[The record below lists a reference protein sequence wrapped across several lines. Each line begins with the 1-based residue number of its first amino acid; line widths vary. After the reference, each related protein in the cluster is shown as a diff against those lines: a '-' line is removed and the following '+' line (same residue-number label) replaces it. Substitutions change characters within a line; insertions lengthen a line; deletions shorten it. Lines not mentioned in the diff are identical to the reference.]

1 MRAYKQQITNSNIY
15 NNSLKQRG
23 RLDFWIDNSIFSKWT
38 YSGKQTQG
46 GKVIYSDV
54 VIEMILVLSYVYSL
68 PLRQTEGFVNSLLA
82 LNGRA
87 LSVPDYAT
95 VCRRRKTLDVR
106 KKLKKWNRKESIV
119 FSIDGSG
126 LKCCGE
132 KEWMQTKHRQ
142 TRRRKFIKIHTGIN
156 VKTREIIF
164 NKSTSSR
171 VSDISVLP
179 DAIKQVGNNF
189 NKLLADGGYD
199 SKSTYRNLPP
209 DVEVLIPPRKNAV
222 KDKSTH
228 QRNKA
233 IDYIDEHSRS
243 RWRREVGFHQ
253 RSIVENT
260 FSRWKT
266 IFGENIKSK
275 NEHSQQVEVTLK
287 SEILNKM
294 TGLGMP
300 EWNRIYFLK

>member
-1 MRAYKQQITNSNIY
+1 MRSFKQEITNSREY

-23 RLDFWIDNSIFSKWT
+23 RLDFWIDKSIFSKWI

-68 PLRQTEGFVNSLLA
+68 PLRQTEGFVSSLLA
-82 LNGRA
+82 LNGQR
-87 LSVPDYAT
+87 LSVPDYTT
-95 VCRRRKTLDVR
+95 VCRRRKILDVS
-106 KKLKKWNRKESIV
+106 KKLRKWNGKENIV

-132 KEWMQTKHRQ
+132 KEWMQIKHRT

-156 VKTREIIF
+156 VSTRHILY
-164 NKSTSSR
+164 NKCTTSR
-171 VSDISVLP
+171 VSDISVLS
-179 DAIKQVGNNF
+179 DAVEKVGGRF
-189 NKLLADGGYD
+189 KRFLADGGYD
-199 SKSTYRNLPP
+199 SKYSYTMMPSEIEI
-209 DVEVLIPPRKNAV
+209 VISPRKNAV
-222 KDKSTH
+222 RDNSTR
-228 QRNKA
+228 QRNQA
-233 IDYIDEHSRS
+233 IDYINEHSKS
-243 RWRREVGFHQ
+243 RWKREVGYHD
-253 RSIVENT
+253 RAIVENT

-275 NEHSQQVEVTLK
+275 NEQSQQVEVTLK

-294 TGLGMP
+294 TDLGMP
-300 EWNRIYFLK
+300 TWNRVYFLK

>member
-1 MRAYKQQITNSNIY
+1 MRSYKQQITNSKEY

-23 RLDFWIDNSIFSKWT
+23 RLDFWIDKSIFSKWI

-68 PLRQTEGFVNSLLA
+68 PLRQTEGFVSSLLA
-82 LNGRA
+82 LNGQ
-87 LSVPDYAT
+87 LLNVPDYT
-95 VCRRRKTLDVR
+95 TLCRRRKFLDVS
-106 KKLKKWNRKESIV
+106 KKLSKWNGKENIV
-119 FSIDGSG
+119 FSIDSSG

-132 KEWMQTKHRQ
+132 KEWMLIKHRA

-156 VKTREIIF
+156 VTTREILY

-171 VSDISVLP
+171 ISDISILS
-179 DAIKQVGNNF
+179 DAVEKVGNKF
-189 NKLLADGGYD
+189 NRFLADGGYD
-199 SKSTYRNLPP
+199 SKHSYTMIPS
-209 DVEVLIPPRKNAV
+209 EVVVIIPPRKNAV
-222 KDKSTH
+222 KDRKTH
-228 QRNKA
+228 QRNQA
-233 IDYIDEHSRS
+233 IDYISEHSKS
-243 RWRREVGFHQ
+243 RWKREVGYHD
-253 RSIVENT
+253 RAIVENA

-275 NEHSQQVEVTLK
+275 NEQSQQVEVTLK

-294 TGLGMP
+294 TSIGMP
-300 EWNRIYFLK
+300 KWNRIYLLK

>member
-1 MRAYKQQITNSNIY
+1 MRAYKQQITNSSVY

-23 RLDFWIDNSIFSKWT
+23 RLDFWMDKSIFSKWI

-46 GKVIYSDV
+46 GKVVYSDV
-54 VIEMILVLSYVYSL
+54 VIEMMLVLSYVYSL
-68 PLRQTEGFVNSLLA
+68 PLRQTEGFVSSLMA
-82 LNGRA
+82 LHHQ
-87 LSVPDYAT
+87 SFKVPNYTT
-95 VCRRRKTLDVR
+95 VCRRKKRLDVR
-106 KKLKKWNRKESIV
+106 KKLRKWNGKENIV
-119 FSIDGSG
+119 FSIDASG

-132 KEWMQTKHRQ
+132 KEWMQIKHRT

-156 VKTREIIF
+156 VTTREILY

-171 VSDISVLP
+171 VSDISILS
-179 DAIKQVGNNF
+179 DAVEKVGNKF
-189 NKLLADGGYD
+189 NRFLADGGYD
-199 SKSTYRNLPP
+199 SKYSYTMMPNG
-209 DVEVLIPPRKNAV
+209 VEIVIPPRKNAV
-222 KDKSTH
+222 KDNSTH

-233 IDYIDEHSRS
+233 IDYIGEHSRS
-243 RWRREVGFHQ
+243 RWRREVGYHD
-253 RSIVENT
+253 RAIVENT

-275 NEHSQQVEVTLK
+275 NEYSQQVEVTIK

-294 TGLGMP
+294 TSLGMP

>member
-1 MRAYKQQITNSNIY
+1 MRAYKLQLINSNTY

-23 RLDFWIDNSIFSKWT
+23 RIDFWMDKSILTKWRYT
-38 YSGKQTQG
+38 GKQSQG
-46 GKVIYSDV
+46 GKVIYSDAL
-54 VIEMILVLSYVYSL
+54 IEMILVLSYVYSL
-68 PLRQTEGFVNSLLA
+68 PLRQTEGFVNSLLIMSGNP
-82 LNGRA
+82 LK
-87 LSVPDYAT
+87 VPDYTT
-95 VCRRRKTLDVR
+95 VCRRRKVLDVS
-106 KKLKKWNRKESIV
+106 KKLRKWNHRENIV

-132 KEWMQTKHRQ
+132 KEWMQNKYRK

-156 VKTREIIF
+156 VTTREIIF

-179 DAIKQVGNNF
+179 EAIKQVGNKF
-189 NKLLADGGYD
+189 SKLLADGGYD
-199 SKSTYRNLPP
+199 SKSTYRNLPSQ
-209 DVEVLIPPRKNAV
+209 VEVVIPPRKNAV
-222 KDKSTH
+222 KDNTTH
-228 QRNKA
+228 QRNQS

-243 RWRREVGFHQ
+243 RWRWEVGYHQ

-275 NEHSQQVEVTLK
+275 NEESQQVEVTIK

-294 TGLGMP
+294 TSLGMP
-300 EWNRIYFLK
+300 EWNRIYFLR

>member
-1 MRAYKQQITNSNIY
+1 MRSYKQQITNSKEY

-23 RLDFWIDNSIFSKWT
+23 RLDFWIDKSIFSKWI

-54 VIEMILVLSYVYSL
+54 VIEMILILSYVYSL
-68 PLRQTEGFVNSLLA
+68 PLRQTEGFVSSLLA
-82 LNGRA
+82 LNRQR
-87 LSVPDYAT
+87 LSVPDYTT
-95 VCRRRKTLDVR
+95 VCRRRKILDVS
-106 KKLKKWNRKESIV
+106 KKLRKWNGKENIV

-132 KEWMQTKHRQ
+132 KEWMQIKHRV

-156 VKTREIIF
+156 VTTREILY

-171 VSDISVLP
+171 VSDISVLS
-179 DAIKQVGNNF
+179 DAVKKVGNKF
-189 NKLLADGGYD
+189 NRFLADGGYD
-199 SKSTYRNLPP
+199 SKYSYTMMPSE
-209 DVEVLIPPRKNAV
+209 VEIVIPPRKNAV

-228 QRNKA
+228 QRNQS
-233 IDYIDEHSRS
+233 IDYISEHSKS
-243 RWRREVGFHQ
+243 RWKREVGYHD
-253 RSIVENT
+253 RAIVENI

-275 NEHSQQVEVTLK
+275 NEQSQQVEVTLK

-294 TGLGMP
+294 TEIGMP
-300 EWNRIYFLK
+300 KWNRIYFLR